1 MKKLALHWQI
11 LIGIA
16 GGVLLGLLCAPL
28 PDGKA
33 FVLDWIKPFGTIF
46 INLLKLIAIPL
57 ILVSLIKGVS
67 DLKDLT
73 QLSRL
78 GIRTFG
84 LYLLTTIIAVTLG
97 LALVNVIQP
106 GNYLAEGTRKEML
119 RSFGD
124 DVQQK
129 VDAASEIQDVRGPLQ
144 PLVDVV
150 PENIFHSATQNSN
163 MLQIIFFSLLVGIA
177 MISLPFREVRAFK
190 YVLDAGNA
198 IVLKIVDLVMLAAP
212 FGVFALIAALIVEAP
227 SFDVFR
233 ALGMYAFTVVLG
245 LVIVVYGM
253 YSLFVYFMGGMNPL
267 RFFRGISPAQLLAFS
282 TSSSAATLPVTMDCT
297 EKNLRVRKDVLS
309 FVLPIGATV
318 NMDGTCLYQAVAA
331 IFIAQVMGYDLTT
344 GQQLSV
350 IVTATLASIGAAAV
364 PGAGILMLVI
374 VLESIGVSPA
384 GIALIFAI
392 DRPLDM
398 LRTVVNVTGDTM
410 VAVLINR
417 FTKAQPVGG
426 AGGLAD

>member
-11 LIGIA
+11 LIGIV
-16 GGVLLGLLCAPL
+16 GGVLLGALCAPFS
-28 PDGKA
+28 DGKA

-46 INLLKLIAIPL
+46 VNLLKLIAIPL
-57 ILVSLIKGVS
+57 IIVSLVKGVS

-84 LYLLTTIIAVTLG
+84 LYLLTTIIAVTIG
-97 LALVNVIQP
+97 LALVNAVQP
-106 GNYLAEGTRKEML
+106 GNYLADGTRKELL
-119 RSFGD
+119 RSFGH
-124 DVQQK
+124 DVQQQ
-129 VDAASEIQDVRGPLQ
+129 VDAASEIQEVRGPLQ

-150 PENIFHSATQNSN
+150 PDNIFHSATQNSN

-198 IVLKIVDLVMLAAP
+198 IVLKIVDLIMLAAP
-212 FGVFALIAALIVEAP
+212 YGVFALIAALIVDAP

-245 LVIVVYGM
+245 LVIVVYGI
-253 YSLFVYFMGGMNPL
+253 YSLFVYFMGRMNPL

-417 FTKAQPVGG
+417 FTKAQP